1 MGRLFRREQV
11 MRILLAVPLL
21 AFLAGLPA
29 HAQGNAEAA
38 KGKNSMCIGCHG
50 IPMYKTAFPEVYS
63 VPMIAGQAPDYI
75 VKSLQAY
82 RAGDRS
88 HPSMQGVAKSLS
100 DQDMA
105 DLATAVENQPTARR
119 PLRTPMSCS
128 RASARKPSRRAMRTP
143 ES

>member
-21 AFLAGLPA
+21 AFLAALPA

-50 IPMYKTAFPEVYS
+50 IPMYRTAFPEVYS
-63 VPMIAGQAPDYI
+63 VPMIAGQSPEYI
-75 VKSLQAY
+75 VRALQAY

-105 DLATAVENQPTARR
+105 DLAAYYGGAGKAAR
-119 PLRTPMSCS
+119 
-128 RASARKPSRRAMRTP
+128 
-143 ES
+143 

>member
-1 MGRLFRREQV
+1 MGRSFSREQV
-11 MRILLAVPLL
+11 MRISLAVALL
-21 AFLAGLPA
+21 SFLAGLPA

-63 VPMIAGQAPDYI
+63 VPMIAGQTPEYI
-75 VKSLQAY
+75 VKALQAY
-82 RAGDRS
+82 RAGDRG

-105 DLATAVENQPTARR
+105 DLAAYYGG
-119 PLRTPMSCS
+119 SG
-128 RASARKPSRRAMRTP
+128 RAGQRGSSSPSR
-143 ES
+143 